1 MIKIRTKN
9 FFHNKRIISPTRSLG
24 KDYNKKK
31 AWELCYYSTE
41 ALDCLTLIISKAHAK
56 RYIVHP
62 ERVYI

>member
-9 FFHNKRIISPTRSLG
+9 FFHNKRIISPPAPMARIIT
-24 KDYNKKK
+24 KKK

-56 RYIVHP
+56 
-62 ERVYI
+62 